1 MRPFQQGTANA
12 AERTDLAHGFREIVA
27 FFGPGPEQMFGMTHI
42 PIREPR
48 GGVIIC
54 SPVKLEQMKNYTREV
69 VLARSLA
76 RRGFAV
82 QRFHYRGTG
91 HSDGDSRMLS
101 LHTMIDDASAA
112 AARLAELTAII
123 EPAYV
128 GTRVG
133 SMVAAAVAA
142 EGSPLVMWLPI
153 TDPKRY
159 LREVLRAG
167 RIASLKGPVAS
178 SASEPAREL
187 SEPIDSESVDVLG
200 FTIDAP
206 LRESLFS
213 SNIDSLLS
221 RGQRPILLLDVNKRG
236 QLRTEYA
243 HLADRLHLRHFDVDV
258 SVVRHEEIAW
268 WFFDL
273 SAPRHLT
280 GPIVTA
286 TTRWL
291 ERRIGEPSE

>member
-1 MRPFQQGTANA
+1 
-12 AERTDLAHGFREIVA
+12 
-27 FFGPGPEQMFGMTHI
+27 
-42 PIREPR
+42 
-48 GGVIIC
+48 
-54 SPVKLEQMKNYTREV
+54 
-69 VLARSLA
+69 
-76 RRGFAV
+76 
-82 QRFHYRGTG
+82 
-91 HSDGDSRMLS
+91 
-101 LHTMIDDASAA
+101 MIDDASAA
-112 AARLAELTAII
+112 AGRLAELTAIT

-133 SMVAAAVAA
+133 CTVAAAVAA

-153 TDPKRY
+153 TDPRRY

-167 RIASLKGPVAS
+167 KIASLKGPVANP
-178 SASEPAREL
+178 ASELAREA

-213 SNIDSLLS
+213 SNIDSLLD
-221 RGQRPILLLDVNKRG
+221 RGPGSILLLDVNKRG

-243 HLADRLHLRHFDVDV
+243 HLADRLNRRHFDVDV
-258 SVVRHEEIAW
+258 SVVRHQEIAW

-273 SAPRHLT
+273 SAPSDLT

-286 TTRWL
+286 TMRWL
-291 ERRIGEPSE
+291 ERRMRKPSE